1 MAHYAN
7 RLADIG
13 REGFPLV
20 NRFYGRGTSGQA
32 PKKQYNVPKQYA
44 SVPSDEK
51 VIDSKK
57 AAKKYNGMVVTKY
70 Y

>member
-1 MAHYAN
+1 MAPHAN

-13 REGFPLV
+13 REGFALV

-32 PKKQYNVPKQYA
+32 PKRQYDVPKKY
-44 SVPSDEK
+44 SPVPSDERE
-51 VIDSKK
+51 IDCKK

-70 Y
+70 